1 MGSSRAIVAVST
13 VAVGLGTA
21 PAFLFGFLGP
31 VLQDDLGLSRTRIG
45 LLVGLMFGLT
55 GIGCLLAGRVTER
68 IGARWTVVLSTVLLV
83 VALCAPLL
91 SPGYPALVGCALVSG
106 VAYALANVG
115 TNVSVTAALPVARHA
130 VGLAVKT
137 AGVPGAVAVTSFV
150 VPGLGAAYGWQPV
163 LLWSVPVVVAV
174 GVLAAAVLPDARG
187 RITPALDTTTADDPP
202 PSPSDLHERHIGA
215 TPLHERAVRADSR
228 GRLPSGFW
236 RFTLAATLLIGGS
249 QAIYSWAV
257 PFLHEGAGAT
267 LPVAGVLTAVAS
279 LVALA
284 PMIGAA
290 RLADRL
296 GTTRRLPLA
305 AALCATLAV
314 AEVVLATGWGL
325 AAAAVALVVATG
337 AQLGAVSLM
346 HASVVAAAPHAVGRG
361 SGAAMAGFY
370 LGALF
375 AAPLFGLLVDVTGGY
390 PVAWVSGAV
399 LTTAAAACF
408 LWCRGV
414 GRRPTAPDGPVTT
427 GPASPPT
434 ARPAH

>member
-1 MGSSRAIVAVST
+1 MRRTGGERAVVAVST

-31 VLQDDLGLSRTRIG
+31 VLQADLGLSRTRIG

-55 GIGCLLAGRVTER
+55 GIGCLVAGRVTER
-68 IGARWTVVLSTVLLV
+68 IGARLTVVASAVLLLA
-83 VALCAPLL
+83 ALAVPVLA
-91 SPGYPALVGCALVSG
+91 PGYPALVVCALMSG

-137 AGVPGAVAVTSFV
+137 AGVPAAVAVTSFV
-150 VPGLGAAYGWQPV
+150 VPGLGAAYGWRPV
-163 LLWSVPVVVAV
+163 LLWSIPVVVAV
-174 GVLAAAVLPDARG
+174 GIAAALVLPDARG
-187 RITPALDTTTADDPP
+187 RATRTPDTTDD
-202 PSPSDLHERHIGA
+202 
-215 TPLHERAVRADSR
+215 
-228 GRLPSGFW
+228 GRLPARFW
-236 RFTLAATLLIGGS
+236 RFTLAAILLIGGS
-249 QAIYSWAV
+249 QPIYSWAV
-257 PFLHEGAGAT
+257 PFLHEGIGT
-267 LPVAGVLTAVAS
+267 SLPLAGVLTAVAS
-279 LVALA
+279 LAALV

-296 GTTRRLPLA
+296 GTARRLPMA
-305 AALCATLAV
+305 ATLCATLAV
-314 AEVVLATGWGL
+314 AEIVLATRWGL
-325 AAAAVALVVATG
+325 IPVAVALVVATG

-375 AAPLFGLLVDVTGGY
+375 SAPLFGLLVDITGGY
-390 PVAWVSGAV
+390 PVAWLTGTV
-399 LTTAAAACF
+399 LTAASAACF

-414 GRRPTAPDGPVTT
+414 GRGVDDPEGPVTT
-427 GPASPPT
+427 GPSSPPT

>member
-1 MGSSRAIVAVST
+1 MRRTGSPRAVVAVST

-31 VLQDDLGLSRTRIG
+31 VLQADLGLSRTRIG

-68 IGARWTVVLSTVLLV
+68 IGARFTVVASTVLLL
-83 VALCAPLL
+83 VALCVPVLAP
-91 SPGYPALVGCALVSG
+91 SYPALVVCALVSG

-137 AGVPGAVAVTSFV
+137 AGVPAAVAVTSFV
-150 VPGLGAAYGWQPV
+150 VPGLGAAYGWRPV
-163 LLWSVPVVVAV
+163 LLWSIPVVVVV
-174 GVLAAAVLPDARG
+174 GIAAALVLPDAKGRARG
-187 RITPALDTTTADDPP
+187 LSDDPV
-202 PSPSDLHERHIGA
+202 A
-215 TPLHERAVRADSR
+215 AAQ
-228 GRLPSGFW
+228 GRLPTGFW

-296 GTTRRLPLA
+296 GTSRRLPMA
-305 AALCATLAV
+305 AALCALLAV
-314 AEVVLATGWGL
+314 AELVLATGRGL
-325 AAAAVALVVATG
+325 AAAAVALVIATG

-375 AAPLFGLLVDVTGGY
+375 AAPLFGLLVDLTGGY
-390 PVAWVSGAV
+390 PVAWLIGAA
-399 LTTAAAACF
+399 LTAASALCF
-408 LWCRGV
+408 LWCRSV
-414 GRRPTAPDGPVTT
+414 GRTALTT

>member
-1 MGSSRAIVAVST
+1 MRRTGGERAVVAVST

-31 VLQDDLGLSRTRIG
+31 VLQVDLDLSRTRIG

-68 IGARWTVVLSTVLLV
+68 IGARRTVVAATVLLT
-83 VALCAPLL
+83 VALGVPVLA
-91 SPGYPALVGCALVSG
+91 PGYPALLVCALVSG
-106 VAYALANVG
+106 IAYALANVG
-115 TNVSVTAALPVARHA
+115 TNVSVTAALPAARHA

-137 AGVPGAVAVTSFV
+137 AGVPAAVALTSFV
-150 VPGLGAAYGWQPV
+150 VPGLGAAYGWRPV
-163 LLWSVPVVVAV
+163 LLWSIPVVVVV
-174 GVLAAAVLPDARG
+174 GIAAALVLPDAKG
-187 RITPALDTTTADDPP
+187 RTHDPADDPAALAP
-202 PSPSDLHERHIGA
+202 AAPTDP
-215 TPLHERAVRADSR
+215 
-228 GRLPSGFW
+228 RLPRGFW

-296 GTTRRLPLA
+296 GTTWRLPLA
-305 AALCATLAV
+305 AALCVMLAA
-314 AEVVLATGWGL
+314 AEIVLSTGWGL
-325 AAAAVALVVATG
+325 AGAAVALVIATG

-375 AAPLFGLLVDVTGGY
+375 AAPLFGLVVDVTGGY
-390 PVAWVSGAV
+390 PLAWIISAA

-414 GRRPTAPDGPVTT
+414 GRDRGVPATT
-427 GPASPPT
+427 GRASPPT

>member
-1 MGSSRAIVAVST
+1 VRRTGGERAVVAVST

-31 VLQDDLGLSRTRIG
+31 VLQTDLGLSRTRIG

-55 GIGCLLAGRVTER
+55 GIGCLMAGRVTER
-68 IGARWTVVLSTVLLV
+68 IGARTTVVASAVLLLVALVVPV
-83 VALCAPLL
+83 VA
-91 SPGYPALVGCALVSG
+91 PGYPALVVCALVSG
-106 VAYALANVG
+106 IAYALANVG

-137 AGVPGAVAVTSFV
+137 AGVPAAVAVTSFI
-150 VPGLGAAYGWQPV
+150 VPGLGAAYGWRPV
-163 LLWSVPVVVAV
+163 LLWSIPVVVAV
-174 GVLAAAVLPDARG
+174 GIAAALVLPDAHG
-187 RITPALDTTTADDPP
+187 RAAQTPAITT
-202 PSPSDLHERHIGA
+202 
-215 TPLHERAVRADSR
+215 DSR
-228 GRLPSGFW
+228 LPAGFW
-236 RFTLAATLLIGGS
+236 RFTLAAALLICGS

-257 PFLHEGAGAT
+257 PFLHEGAGAS

-279 LVALA
+279 LVALV

-296 GTTRRLPLA
+296 GATRRLPLA

-314 AEVVLATGWGL
+314 AEIVLATGWGL
-325 AAAAVALVVATG
+325 AAAAVALVIATG

-370 LGALF
+370 LGALV

-390 PVAWVSGAV
+390 PVAWVTGTV
-399 LTTAAAACF
+399 LTAASAACF

-414 GRRPTAPDGPVTT
+414 GRGVADPEGPVTT
-427 GPASPPT
+427 GPSSPPT
-434 ARPAH
+434 ARPAR

>member
-1 MGSSRAIVAVST
+1 MHRTGGERAVVAVST

-31 VLQDDLGLSRTRIG
+31 VLQADLGLSRTRIG

-68 IGARWTVVLSTVLLV
+68 IGARLTVVASTVLLL
-83 VALCAPLL
+83 VALSVPVLA
-91 SPGYPALVGCALVSG
+91 PGYPALVVCALVSG

-137 AGVPGAVAVTSFV
+137 AGVPAAVAVTSFV
-150 VPGLGAAYGWQPV
+150 VPGLGAAYGWRPV
-163 LLWSVPVVVAV
+163 LLWSLPVVVAV
-174 GVLAAAVLPDARG
+174 GIAAALVLPDARG
-187 RITPALDTTTADDPP
+187 RATQATATD
-202 PSPSDLHERHIGA
+202 
-215 TPLHERAVRADSR
+215 
-228 GRLPSGFW
+228 GRLPAGFW
-236 RFTLAATLLIGGS
+236 RFTLAAILLIGGS

-257 PFLHEGAGAT
+257 PFLHEGAGAS

-296 GTTRRLPLA
+296 GTTWRLPMA

-314 AEVVLATGWGL
+314 AEVVLAMGWGL
-325 AAAAVALVVATG
+325 AAAAVALVIATG

-375 AAPLFGLLVDVTGGY
+375 AAPLFGMLVDVTGGY
-390 PVAWVSGAV
+390 PVAWLTGTV
-399 LTTAAAACF
+399 LTAASAACF

-414 GRRPTAPDGPVTT
+414 GRGVARAVVDPDGPVTT
-427 GPASPPT
+427 GPSSPPT